1 MDGTAGLQITK
12 RRKHLRILNYF
23 LKITKGS
30 RATIFLR
37 FGFLFFRHAYLFDRR
52 AYLFCR
58 NAYLFVGAPS
68 FFVGT
73 PSFFVG
79 SPSFFVGTP
88 SFFVGE
94 PLVLIGKS
102 KYSDFTVVGTVFFLL
117 KLKNRLSAVW
127 FYCLVIRMSC
137 GKISGQV

>member
-58 NAYLFVGAPS
+58 NAYLFVGAPTLFIGAPT
-68 FFVGT
+68 FFL
-73 PSFFVG
+73 G
-79 SPSFFVGTP
+79 SP

-102 KYSDFTVVGTVFFLL
+102 KYSDFTVVGTVFFIL